1 MKKRLCKCIVEDRLC
16 SVLLTLLSYY
26 RNFWSIL
33 KAMHP
38 KMQRKLL
45 MFVTG
50 SDRIPATGATQMHL
64 KITCGNNGDSDR
76 LPSAHTC
83 FNQLILYK
91 YHTKQK
97 LEKMLITAI
106 QESQGF
112 YVK

>member
-1 MKKRLCKCIVEDRLC
+1 M
-16 SVLLTLLSYY
+16 
-26 RNFWSIL
+26 
-33 KAMHP
+33 KAMEP
-38 KMQRKLL
+38 EMQRKLL

-50 SDRIPATGATQMHL
+50 SDRIPATGATQMNL
-64 KITCGNNGDSDR
+64 KITCGNNGDSDRYWLLFFYFVLYFKHSLFFNIIIR

-97 LEKMLITAI
+97 LERMLITAI
-106 QESQGF
+106 KESQGF

>member
-1 MKKRLCKCIVEDRLC
+1 MAI
-16 SVLLTLLSYY
+16 
-26 RNFWSIL
+26 
-33 KAMHP
+33 
-38 KMQRKLL
+38 
-45 MFVTG
+45 VTG
-50 SDRIPATGATQMHL
+50 KNNTCVFLKVRLNTTGL
-64 KITCGNNGDSDR
+64 R

-97 LEKMLITAI
+97 LQRMLITAI

>member
-1 MKKRLCKCIVEDRLC
+1 MKKQSCKYIKGYIYSVDSLINARCI
-16 SVLLTLLSYY
+16 S
-26 RNFWSIL
+26 NFWSIM

-76 LPSAHTC
+76 
-83 FNQLILYK
+83 
-91 YHTKQK
+91 
-97 LEKMLITAI
+97 
-106 QESQGF
+106 
-112 YVK
+112 